1 MTIKEAVE
9 ILNRHKHRGT
19 SGVGL
24 DRWIIPEMKVSQGEP
39 FRVVSKK
46 IKDNLT
52 AFEAIAIAEKYAAG
66 DTPESV
72 TQEVTR
78 ETGVYGN
85 YERQQSSMTG
95 EDIERAT

>member
-9 ILNRHKHRGT
+9 ILNKYRHRGV

-24 DRWIIPEMKVSQGEP
+24 DRWIIPDMQVTNGEP
-39 FRVVSKK
+39 YRVVSNK
-46 IKDNLT
+46 IADNLT

-72 TQEVTR
+72 TQEVGR
-78 ETGVYGN
+78 ETGIYGN
-85 YERQQSSMTG
+85 
-95 EDIERAT
+95 